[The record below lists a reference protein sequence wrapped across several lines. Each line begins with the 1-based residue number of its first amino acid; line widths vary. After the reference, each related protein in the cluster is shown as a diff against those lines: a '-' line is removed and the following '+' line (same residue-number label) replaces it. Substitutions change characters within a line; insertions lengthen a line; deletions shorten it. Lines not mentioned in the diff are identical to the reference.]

1 MKTKSILSL
10 FAAAAVAIPLLA
22 SDFPDGSPSFVA
34 TKSEALAAAKENG
47 KPVVMVFSAAWC
59 PPCQAMKNGVY
70 PSKEVKEFH
79 DKFNWAYIDVDVES
93 NAKDAQAYG
102 VEGIPHIEFTD
113 ASGKSLDKQV
123 GSSSPSSF
131 SKTLA
136 KVLKKAGS

>member
-1 MKTKSILSL
+1 MNPKSLL
-10 FAAAAVAIPLLA
+10 VLLAAAIALPVLA
-22 SDFPDGSPSFVA
+22 GDFPSGSPKFAS
-34 TKSEALAAAKENG
+34 TQSEAMAAAKENG

-70 PSKEVKEFH
+70 PSKEVQEYH

-93 NAKDAQAYG
+93 NAAAARSYK
-102 VEGIPHIEFTD
+102 VEGIPHIQFTD
-113 ASGKSLDKQV
+113 SEGKALDKQV